1 MKKLIAATLLGLGL
15 LVGGCGNNQ
24 PDMQGQNQAQQTAQ
38 QNDGISLAKA
48 INLAKNNQFAPQR
61 VQFEAYT
68 TGRVF
73 GDEPEITVTSVY
85 ENGEAHKFVKIVI
98 TDPEVIKKVAK
109 LQDSRQNKYVTVK
122 YSVTISEI
130 TFDNFNVYA
139 KEVEAK

>member
-24 PDMQGQNQAQQTAQ
+24 PDMQGQNQAQQTVQ
-38 QNDGISLAKA
+38 QNDGISLVKA
-48 INLAKNNQFAPQR
+48 INLAKNNQFTPQR

-68 TGRVF
+68 TSRVF
-73 GDEPEITVTSVY
+73 GDEPEITVTNMY

-98 TDPEVIKKVAK
+98 TDPDIIKKVAK

-122 YSVTISEI
+122 YSVTINEI
-130 TFDNFNVYA
+130 TFDNFNIYA